1 MTGSVPTLRAFRRAR
16 GVLVSSIALV
26 ALLLHGGAA
35 SAESV
40 LAVSTFDDNR
50 PQAAGTTAVRSIRL
64 SNLSDQPLELSVL
77 PRAIDLLNDGQTHVR
92 ADEDPRWAGQI
103 DISPSSLSLAGRTSQ
118 DVSVRITIPSDTP
131 PDDYVLGVVV
141 TTKPVGPGIRVVA
154 EVAALVPISVEG
166 DRPRSLEMIGHQLP
180 NLIIGDQVSGT
191 IRVGNPGTTLV
202 SAWLEADVHNAWTGQ
217 SVANIQERDHIRV
230 AAGAS
235 RDFAYTWQSGVTAG
249 LFTIPAR
256 VTYNSTNA
264 TTAQLDVEDSVWL
277 IHPYFVALAVS
288 LLLFALLAVAA
299 MRQRGAVRRLSKS
312 VPTATCASEATVAS
326 TSSAASAEGP
336 TVERAV
342 ADIGPEPDREPAAE
356 EVDTAS
362 VAARAL
368 TEVFRARRANLASDL
383 LAQAEREVR
392 ELQARQMPAAE
403 RMQRSHE
410 IVARVQRQVQ
420 EVLALGEANE

>member
-1 MTGSVPTLRAFRRAR
+1 MLRVLHRAR
-16 GVLVSSIALV
+16 AVLVSSIALA
-26 ALLLHGGAA
+26 ALLLHAGTA

-50 PQAAGTTAVRSIRL
+50 PQAAGTTAVRSVRL

-77 PRAIDLLNDGQTHVR
+77 PRAIDLLNDGQTHVG
-92 ADEDPRWAGQI
+92 ADEDPRWAGLI
-103 DISPSSLSLAGRTSQ
+103 EISPSSLTLAGRTSQ
-118 DVSVRITIPSDTP
+118 EVSVRITIPYDIP

-141 TTKPVGPGIRVVA
+141 TTKPVGPGIHVVA

-166 DRPRSLEMIGHQLP
+166 DRPRYLELIGHQLP

-191 IRVGNPGTTLV
+191 IRVGNPGATLV

-217 SVANIQERDHIRV
+217 SVANIQQRDHIRV

-256 VTYNSTNA
+256 VTYNHTNA

-288 LLLFALLAVAA
+288 LLLFALLAVATI
-299 MRQRGAVRRLSKS
+299 RRRGAVRQVRK
-312 VPTATCASEATVAS
+312 TAERPVANM
-326 TSSAASAEGP
+326 
-336 TVERAV
+336 R
-342 ADIGPEPDREPAAE
+342 PEPDCLPAAE
-356 EVDTAS
+356 EVDS
-362 VAARAL
+362 SSEPVRM
-368 TEVFRARRANLASDL
+368 TESFRARRANLATDL

-392 ELQARQMPAAE
+392 ELQAQPLPAAE
-403 RMQRSHE
+403 RTRRSHE
-410 IVARVQRQVQ
+410 IVARVERQVQ
-420 EVLALGEANE
+420 EVLGLGEANE